1 MHAAQLARRYPRVRV
16 RADVLHV
23 DDGQVLSSAGKTA
36 ALDLCLHLVHRD
48 HGASAANGLARRLV
62 VPSHR
67 PGGQAQF
74 IVPPPGPRVT
84 DGLGP
89 GVSPTACRTAFRG

>member
-1 MHAAQLARRYPRVRV
+1 MALT
-16 RADVLHV
+16 
-23 DDGQVLSSAGKTA
+23 SAGKTA

-74 IVPPPGPRVT
+74 IARRP
-84 DGLGP
+84 
-89 GVSPTACRTAFRG
+89 ARG